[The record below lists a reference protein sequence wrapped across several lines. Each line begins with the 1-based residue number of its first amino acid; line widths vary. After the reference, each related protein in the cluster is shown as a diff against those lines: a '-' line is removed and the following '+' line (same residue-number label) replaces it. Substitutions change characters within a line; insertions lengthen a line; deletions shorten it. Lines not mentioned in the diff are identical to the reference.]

1 MSIDEAVET
10 IPEKAAGPAEGPI
23 GWVVHHA
30 PGVALTAAIAVAGT
44 YLHRV
49 PGFGGLSSLILSI
62 LIGMALHNIIGAPA
76 ISKPGIAFSLRRVL
90 RTAIVLLGLQLTLLQ
105 ISSVGVTG
113 VVGTVATLGAT
124 FLFTLWAGKRLGIER
139 ELTTLIAA
147 GTSICGASAVV
158 ATNAVVDGGDED
170 VAYAIATVTV
180 FGSLSM
186 VLFPFLNG
194 FIHLNPQAFGLWTGS
209 SIHEVAQVVAAAFQD
224 GTTAG
229 HFGTIVKLT
238 RVLMLAPVVLIVAY
252 VWARRSETKAE
263 GTKRSKITVPWFAFG
278 FLGMVVLN
286 SFLPPMPELH
296 GTAASVTTFML
307 AMALAAMGLE
317 TDIAKLKAKGLRPLA
332 LGASAWVFITC
343 FGLAM
348 ASLAI

>member
-1 MSIDEAVET
+1 MSIDEAVEA
-10 IPEKAAGPAEGPI
+10 IPAKPAGPAEGPV
-23 GWVVHHA
+23 GWLVHHF
-30 PGVALTAAIAVAGT
+30 PGVSLTVLIAIAAT

-49 PGFGGLSSLILSI
+49 PGFGGLSPLILSI
-62 LIGMALHNIIGAPA
+62 LLGMGLHNIIGAPA
-76 ISKPGIAFSLRRVL
+76 FAKPGIAFSLRRVL
-90 RTAIVLLGLQLTLLQ
+90 RAAIVLLGLQLTLLQ
-105 ISSVGVTG
+105 IGSVGVAG
-113 VVGTVATLGAT
+113 VIGTVITLAAT
-124 FLFTLWAGKRLGIER
+124 FLFTLWAGRRLGVER
-139 ELTTLIAA
+139 QLTTLIAA

-194 FIHLNPQAFGLWTGS
+194 FIHLGPQAYGLWTGS

-224 GTTAG
+224 GAAAG

-252 VWARRSETKAE
+252 VWARGSETKGE
-263 GTKRSKITVPWFAFG
+263 GDKRSKITVPWFAFG

-286 SFLPPMPELH
+286 SFLPPMTTMH
-296 GTAASVTTFML
+296 STAAGVTTFML